1 MAPTMP
7 SYLLEVIILNYY
19 QDNKRIKQHINLEI
33 PNVLNFIQEEIYN
46 MIFLRIIQKLILTF

>member
-46 MIFLRIIQKLILTF
+46 MIFLG